1 MKNIALDN
9 FVSVE
14 DLTNEQV
21 IDLIQNAEDFKV
33 GKRNI
38 TLKKPVYASNLF
50 FESSTRTHTSFEMA
64 ERKLGI
70 QVISFDPEH
79 SSINKGETLYDTL
92 LTLEALGVNF
102 CVVRHSQNEYYNSLI
117 NLKEDQHLHMPILNG
132 GDGSGQHPSQCMLDL
147 MTIYEEFGH
156 FDNLKIAIVGDI
168 TSSRVARSNMQLLH
182 QLGANIYFAG
192 PDYWYDDKFEKY
204 GKHCKIDEIIDQVD
218 AVMLLRVQ
226 HERHD
231 ADQNES
237 RFSALEYHEK
247 YGLTNARYKQMQSD
261 AIIMHPG
268 PINRDVEL
276 SSNLV
281 EASKS
286 RFVQQMRNG
295 VFMRMAMIEAVLRG
309 NHLGGLE

>member
-247 YGLTNARYKQMQSD
+247 YGLTNARYK
-261 AIIMHPG
+261 
-268 PINRDVEL
+268 
-276 SSNLV
+276 
-281 EASKS
+281 
-286 RFVQQMRNG
+286 
-295 VFMRMAMIEAVLRG
+295 
-309 NHLGGLE
+309 